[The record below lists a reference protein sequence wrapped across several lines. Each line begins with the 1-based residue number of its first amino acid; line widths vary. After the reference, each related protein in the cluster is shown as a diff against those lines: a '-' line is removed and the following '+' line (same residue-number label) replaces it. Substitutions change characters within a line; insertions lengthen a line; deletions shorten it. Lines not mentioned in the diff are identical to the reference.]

1 MLKKLKQRV
10 LMACRT
16 TRVLDAVAA
25 SEWRRR
31 RLLILCYHS
40 LSVDQ
45 EHEWRRALFF
55 TPEEFQA
62 RLDLIHRYRL
72 NVLPLEEALARLRAG
87 TLPPRSAA
95 LTFDD
100 GSADF
105 HNLVVP
111 MLARFGYPATVYITT
126 YYLEKRLPIFPL
138 MLSYLLWKGR
148 DRRLGPAP
156 ELGIAGELDLSLVP
170 QRQAADDAI
179 FGAAERDGLSADGR
193 QGMLEQLADR
203 LGVDFL
209 SLRRRRVLELMT
221 ADEVATVAKA
231 GIDVQLHTH
240 RHRTPREAG
249 AFVGEIEENRSR
261 IEAMTQRAA
270 RHFCYPRGVY
280 YPEFRPWLADA
291 GVVSATT
298 CVPGLAGAGSEP
310 LLLPRVVDTA
320 SLSPIEF
327 EGWLTGLSDVIPRR
341 ERT

>member
-126 YYLEKRLPIFPL
+126 YYLEKRLPISCVLFWL
-138 MLSYLLWKGR
+138 
-148 DRRLGPAP
+148 
-156 ELGIAGELDLSLVP
+156 ENE
-170 QRQAADDAI
+170 
-179 FGAAERDGLSADGR
+179 ERPTETSPWCGWR
-193 QGMLEQLADR
+193 
-203 LGVDFL
+203 
-209 SLRRRRVLELMT
+209 
-221 ADEVATVAKA
+221 EV
-231 GIDVQLHTH
+231 
-240 RHRTPREAG
+240 
-249 AFVGEIEENRSR
+249 RS
-261 IEAMTQRAA
+261 
-270 RHFCYPRGVY
+270 G
-280 YPEFRPWLADA
+280 
-291 GVVSATT
+291 ATT
-298 CVPGLAGAGSEP
+298 FVHGRWC
-310 LLLPRVVDTA
+310 
-320 SLSPIEF
+320 
-327 EGWLTGLSDVIPRR
+327 
-341 ERT
+341 